1 MINKIKKP
9 LVKDLRSK
17 TNSIQGKEIEMYVP
31 GEPLKK
37 SSTNK
42 TASGSAQYGKSKTK
56 RSSAIILN
64 ILCFVLGASA
74 SAAVCLLFILFI
86 K

>member
-9 LVKDLRSK
+9 LVKDLRPK
-17 TNSIQGKEIEMYVP
+17 TNSIQGKEVEIYVP

-37 SSTNK
+37 SSIKK
-42 TASGSAQYGKSKTK
+42 TESGSTQYGKSK

-64 ILCFVLGASA
+64 ILCFILGAAA
-74 SAAVCLLFILFI
+74 SAAVCLLFI